1 MSDIYVV
8 STGRNANKFVLKCVQ
23 SVKSQTLKPKKHI
36 IIDDLSDDDTRMY
49 LERISNFV
57 DNVEVILNT
66 DRKYR
71 LKNIY
76 ENSVNKNPE
85 DIICIVDSDD
95 WLATDS
101 ALQMVKETYDNNP
114 KFEYVYSRLRL
125 SHGPLGGSQPIPND
139 QWNPYKNNWIT
150 SHMCTFKAK
159 ALQRVPVA
167 NFLDWNGN
175 WFPITTDRAQIL
187 PMLYMLWRRDGDYS
201 SVGFIDEVLYT
212 YQFIEND
219 KKLRFDKE
227 GQERA
232 QLSIK
237 CADYITNRGFVEE

>member
-76 ENSVNKNPE
+76 
-85 DIICIVDSDD
+85 
-95 WLATDS
+95 
-101 ALQMVKETYDNNP
+101 
-114 KFEYVYSRLRL
+114 
-125 SHGPLGGSQPIPND
+125 
-139 QWNPYKNNWIT
+139 
-150 SHMCTFKAK
+150 
-159 ALQRVPVA
+159 
-167 NFLDWNGN
+167 
-175 WFPITTDRAQIL
+175 
-187 PMLYMLWRRDGDYS
+187 
-201 SVGFIDEVLYT
+201 
-212 YQFIEND
+212 
-219 KKLRFDKE
+219 
-227 GQERA
+227 
-232 QLSIK
+232 
-237 CADYITNRGFVEE
+237 